1 MALPTLQGK
10 DRKQSL
16 MEWNSAG
23 GQVAD
28 LRREGRRVNKSDREG
43 APGAPGVPP
52 SQEDHLNRSGRT
64 ALSA

>member
-28 LRREGRRVNKSDREG
+28 LRREGRRVNKSEREG

-52 SQEDHLNRSGRT
+52 SQEDHRNRSGRT